1 MHLSAAFRDDE
12 SSGRLRRGGRG
23 LRTPI
28 KRMGTLLRTD
38 EPRAKIALLQQGA
51 DRASGVPQHP
61 SSKSERERSAERRA
75 TYSSRVYSRIH

>member
-28 KRMGTLLRTD
+28 KRMSTLLRTD

-61 SSKSERERSAERRA
+61 SSKRRVASERR
-75 TYSSRVYSRIH
+75 SRVGDLYVE